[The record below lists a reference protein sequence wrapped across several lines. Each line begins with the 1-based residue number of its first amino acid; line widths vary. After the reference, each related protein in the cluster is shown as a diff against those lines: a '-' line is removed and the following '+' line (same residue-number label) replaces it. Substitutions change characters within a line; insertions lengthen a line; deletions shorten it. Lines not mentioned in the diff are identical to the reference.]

1 MSAMYSKH
9 TQENG
14 LRTADER
21 IPNLLLRNVR
31 KQNGWTRKVM
41 AEKLGVAAVSIGRWE
56 RGEVVPNQYDRDLLC
71 KLFHMRSR
79 SYWFGTTSPR
89 SHRPI
94 ETAATPSFSAITF
107 RVQPFCLRT
116 FLSRRFGMRSSAVRR
131 PFSCVCFEYIALIA
145 NQPPPLY
152 RVKCSLWSRTP
163 ASLCKRCNLLAPMMG
178 KQRRRRCCLFFC
190 GQ

>member
-71 KLFHMRSR
+71 KLFHMSAEELGL
-79 SYWFGTTSPR
+79 SGEKEIPTSAYVR
-89 SHRPI
+89 NR
-94 ETAATPSFSAITF
+94 ANLM
-107 RVQPFCLRT
+107 RRT
-116 FLSRRFGMRSSAVRR
+116 
-131 PFSCVCFEYIALIA
+131 A
-145 NQPPPLY
+145 NQI
-152 RVKCSLWSRTP
+152 V
-163 ASLCKRCNLLAPMMG
+163 
-178 KQRRRRCCLFFC
+178 
-190 GQ
+190 